1 MNGGRIMIY
10 DSISELPDRYKSAIV
25 RAVDLIIKREIPELA
40 KVVLFG
46 SCARLHLH
54 VGSDID
60 LLIVTDNVIKD
71 RRLVSYVRSDLEFLP
86 DDMQGDI
93 VFTNKEFYET
103 STEKL
108 HSDIRRDGITLW
120 NRGKYTDEYKQ
131 LLPISQE

>member
-1 MNGGRIMIY
+1 MIY

-25 RAVDLIIKREIPELA
+25 EAVNLIINRQIQGLV

-60 LLIVTDNVIKD
+60 LLIVTDNIIED
-71 RRLVSYVRSDLEFLP
+71 RRLISYIRSDLEFLP
-86 DDMQGDI
+86 DDMKGDI
-93 VFTNKEFYET
+93 VFTNKECFEK

-108 HSDIRRDGITLW
+108 HKDIRRDGIILW

-131 LLPISQE
+131 LLSPSKE